1 MTIHATSTDLVNI
14 ALRMKG
20 TPMRPSDLQT
30 KATSAPPCRRADGT
44 FVAHTSNSVDQARV
58 QNQRRPS
65 APEAGHSSAGIDST
79 IPTTPQRC
87 AAESEPSTPDTNR
100 SFPKSPLFVHN
111 PYSFTSYDEVQDSSS
126 ALPVRSPSF
135 ADSDTTEPD
144 LQCSTACSLSTE
156 RSTEE
161 DEPHPTKSRRRV
173 SAPCGHDDCVR
184 RLRFKNG
191 LSHYLCTKCSQ
202 KWRQ

>member
-20 TPMRPSDLQT
+20 TPMRPADLQT
-30 KATSAPPCRRADGT
+30 KATSATPSRRADGT
-44 FVAHTSNSVDQARV
+44 FVAHSSSSADQVRA
-58 QNQRRPS
+58 QRRPPVPEVGAYGADFES
-65 APEAGHSSAGIDST
+65 ALPS
-79 IPTTPQRC
+79 TPQRC
-87 AAESEPSTPDTNR
+87 SVESEPTTPDTNR

-111 PYSFTSYDEVQDSSS
+111 PYSFTSYDEVPETTPT
-126 ALPVRSPSF
+126 LPVRSPSF
-135 ADSDTTEPD
+135 ADSDTTETDPH
-144 LQCSTACSLSTE
+144 CSTACSLSTE